1 MERVTLTIQL
11 NEQEK
16 KRVNLRRNI
25 QVQAFLEEIRRNF
38 LFPKGDYSLFLR
50 GEEEPLDPGRTLAQY
65 GLKDGDELIFKACT
79 PVLKSRMMTSIER
92 GDQLPI
98 SGSYGAYL
106 EEERHGQIYEIQWQ
120 PAIIGRLYQ
129 MNPSQ
134 NKLLAVDLSAVEDSE
149 YVSRHHACVSEKGG
163 QFFIESLNPRNPT
176 YINDQALDYQQV
188 HILQPG
194 DRVRVGKVV
203 LTFNL
208 RG

>member
-1 MERVTLTIQL
+1 MDRVILTIQL

-16 KRVNLRRNI
+16 KQVNLRRNV
-25 QVQAFLEEIRRNF
+25 QVQAFTEEIRRNF
-38 LFPKGDYSLFLR
+38 AFPKGDYCLFRR

-65 GLKDGDELIFKACT
+65 GLKDGDELIFKESPPT
-79 PVLKSRMMTSIER
+79 LKSRLVTSIER
-92 GDQLPI
+92 GDRMPI

-106 EEERHGQIYEIQWQ
+106 EEERHGQIFEIQWQ
-120 PAIIGRLYQ
+120 PAIVGRIYQ
-129 MNPSQ
+129 MSPSQ
-134 NKLLAVDLSAVEDSE
+134 NKLLAIDLSGVDGSE
-149 YVSRHHACVSEKGG
+149 FVSRHHACVSEKGG

-176 YINDQALDYQQV
+176 YINDQALNYQQE

-194 DRVRVGKVV
+194 DRVRVGRIV